1 MPEGLKN
8 ADPTFCRMTKAILKD
23 QMQRNIF
30 TDVDDIMVANKKKTT
45 KIDDLAKTFTN
56 MCGAHLKLN
65 PEKYVFGVQKGKVL
79 GCLVCVKRIEANPDK
94 INAIVHMKPPQSRKE
109 VQRLIGRIIALNWF
123 MSKLAE

>member
-30 TDVDDIMVANKKKTT
+30 TDVDDIMVANRKKTT

-56 MCGAHLKLN
+56 MCREHLKLN

-79 GCLVCVKRIEANPDK
+79 GCLVSVKRIEANPDK
-94 INAIVHMKPPQSRKE
+94 INTIVHMKPPQSRKE
-109 VQRLIGRIIALNWF
+109 VQRLIGRIITLNWF